1 MEQRRAARLY
11 DAYLSQVQAG
21 LCPADAL
28 GRLTVKRT
36 FTVPLFPS
44 LTEASPIRKPSP
56 PKMT

>member
-28 GRLTVKRT
+28 GNDEVE
-36 FTVPLFPS
+36 FFG
-44 LTEASPIRKPSP
+44 AH
-56 PKMT
+56 